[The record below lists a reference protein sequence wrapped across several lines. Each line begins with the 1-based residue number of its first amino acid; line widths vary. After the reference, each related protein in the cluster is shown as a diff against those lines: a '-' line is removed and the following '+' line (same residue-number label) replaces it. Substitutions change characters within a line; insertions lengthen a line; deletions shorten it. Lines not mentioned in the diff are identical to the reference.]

1 MYHNAIRRVF
11 KNLSP
16 RKNLSP
22 ASSPDTSPNA
32 SADVNT
38 LCSSPPASD
47 PAPDDVAATAA
58 VQQQHYDRFLAR
70 LSNRADGHAV
80 HINAGH
86 EEGEDVDETD
96 ENVEESLYRQ
106 HNENNENNDFPD
118 LSVHSPDL
126 TDSPPSTPPHAARAL
141 SRLHRRAVRDV
152 ASLVLSSDRNDEGDD
167 DNNGD
172 GVVLGGGRGALVEM
186 SPVTPATDDRFGNG
200 RTSGRNGEYDYSNT
214 PDEEENGYQQQD
226 ENDPVGRHPEERLRL
241 HHQQN
246 QLEEQQPLQPIVGRQ
261 YNRHEDRNRRR
272 RPMHHRRVC
281 PPQRPCDEN
290 PSHSR
295 PQPSRTKNNQDV
307 DDDDREN
314 HDDAA
319 VANSSA
325 SATGAE
331 GEAPV
336 LMHTGVDPALHFS
349 DFVGVGSGGSGS
361 VFFATHDATGARVAL
376 KRVTPS
382 TASKHHALQ
391 TEIRTLHAL
400 RHANIVRGHG
410 AYAYGPH
417 VWIVME
423 AMDVGC
429 LTAVLDFLRNRR
441 FVLSEAHVAY
451 IVRETVQGLWAM
463 HSRRCLHRDVK
474 SDNVLV
480 SSDGSVKLGDF
491 EYSAVLTE
499 GRPKRRTVVGT
510 AWWMAPET
518 VRSSL
523 YDYGAD
529 VWSVGIMAI
538 ECAEWVPPLFGMD
551 SAQAMDVIRDGATH
565 QGFRRPDMWSVEFAD
580 FVRGCLTRDRALR
593 YTVPQLLQHPFLAKA
608 CTRTQIANVFR
619 AVKGMPPLQG

>member
-22 ASSPDTSPNA
+22 ASSPETSPDA
-32 SADVNT
+32 SADANT
-38 LCSSPPASD
+38 LCSVPSD
-47 PAPDDVAATAA
+47 PTPDDVAATAA

-70 LSNRADGHAV
+70 LSNRVDGHAI

-86 EEGEDVDETD
+86 EDDDDDDVDEND
-96 ENVEESLYRQ
+96 VHEDLYHQ
-106 HNENNENNDFPD
+106 HNDNDDNNDLPD

-126 TDSPPSTPPHAARAL
+126 ADCPPSTPPPAARAL

-152 ASLVLSSDRNDEGDD
+152 ASLVLSSDRNDDD
-167 DNNGD
+167 YD
-172 GVVLGGGRGALVEM
+172 VVVGGGGGALVEM
-186 SPVTPATDDRFGNG
+186 SPVTPATDQSRPQKQVNG
-200 RTSGRNGEYDYSNT
+200 RGMGRNGEYGYSDT
-214 PDEEENGYQQQD
+214 PDEDEGQQHD
-226 ENDPVGRHPEERLRL
+226 ENDPIGQKPQERLRL
-241 HHQQN
+241 NQRQQL
-246 QLEEQQPLQPIVGRQ
+246 QEQQQQPLQPIVGRQ
-261 YNRHEDRNRRR
+261 YNRHDYRNRRR

-281 PPQRPCDEN
+281 PPQPPCDEN
-290 PSHSR
+290 PSHNH
-295 PQPSRTKNNQDV
+295 PPPPPPPSCN

-314 HDDAA
+314 RDDAA
-319 VANSSA
+319 AANSAA

-361 VFFATHDATGARVAL
+361 VFFATHDATGACVAL

-410 AYAYGPH
+410 TYAYGSH

-429 LTAVLDFLRNRR
+429 LTSVLDFLRNRR

-491 EYSAVLTE
+491 EYSAVLTA